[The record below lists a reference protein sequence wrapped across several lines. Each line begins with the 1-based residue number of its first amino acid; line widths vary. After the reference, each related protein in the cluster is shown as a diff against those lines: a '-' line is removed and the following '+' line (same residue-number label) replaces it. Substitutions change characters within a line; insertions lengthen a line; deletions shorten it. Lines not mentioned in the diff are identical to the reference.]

1 MTPLERLG
9 LLLTPEQVSLLD
21 EMTPEKC
28 PDPADADRAIW
39 MYAGER
45 ALVRR
50 LIIAFHNANE
60 PAQGSDNFF

>member
-1 MTPLERLG
+1 MTPIERLG
-9 LLLTPEQVSLLD
+9 ALLTPEQVALLN

-50 LIIAFHNANE
+50 LTISFNNANE
-60 PAQGSDNFF
+60 PAPESANFF